1 MNKQLIK
8 FIELCL
14 MDGVITD
21 KEREV
26 IFRKS
31 KELGVPDDECEI
43 ILEGM
48 VQKSEITNEI
58 DIQVV
63 NGNKN
68 NYDIESI
75 YSLDKDLIISFSN
88 YLKILSEKLEGIYSP
103 KFLNQVFRRWYKN
116 LGSHLTIQKS
126 NLSWRGNVVFVNS
139 GENSYEWDNVEMVND
154 NIQFDFLKDSEVILT
169 RTTEPRDSSDIYT
182 MYSNLN
188 FYDFKIIEH
197 KKFLGSNYF
206 SWNFIKST
214 PIEDIDITDFKSSI
228 LKKHFTIFS
237 IFFSSGLMEDETF
250 DDYTT
255 HLKTKFSSNSSNE
268 IVKQLPNHNIFGD
281 ELVIKLT
288 NHIDNL
294 INGLNTQLNSV
305 TKYDMIPLF
314 YSKIDNGFCSKPQ
327 TLLDYIVYSIKN
339 ISNLISMR
347 DHLLYFV
354 LTENRSSILM
364 IKEQMDDQG
373 ILLTHYQ
380 KEKLDKLEEIVNTLK
395 KGFKML
401 SGTLMNL
408 SSQLEKI
415 NTSID
420 DGNQQIKERLEFN
433 NLVTGIQ
440 TYQLYKINK
449 NT

>member
-154 NIQFDFLKDSEVILT
+154 NIRCTLT
-169 RTTEPRDSSDIYT
+169 
-182 MYSNLN
+182 
-188 FYDFKIIEH
+188 
-197 KKFLGSNYF
+197 
-206 SWNFIKST
+206 
-214 PIEDIDITDFKSSI
+214 
-228 LKKHFTIFS
+228 
-237 IFFSSGLMEDETF
+237 
-250 DDYTT
+250 
-255 HLKTKFSSNSSNE
+255 
-268 IVKQLPNHNIFGD
+268 
-281 ELVIKLT
+281 
-288 NHIDNL
+288 
-294 INGLNTQLNSV
+294 
-305 TKYDMIPLF
+305 
-314 YSKIDNGFCSKPQ
+314 
-327 TLLDYIVYSIKN
+327 
-339 ISNLISMR
+339 
-347 DHLLYFV
+347 
-354 LTENRSSILM
+354 
-364 IKEQMDDQG
+364 
-373 ILLTHYQ
+373 
-380 KEKLDKLEEIVNTLK
+380 
-395 KGFKML
+395 
-401 SGTLMNL
+401 
-408 SSQLEKI
+408 
-415 NTSID
+415 
-420 DGNQQIKERLEFN
+420 
-433 NLVTGIQ
+433 
-440 TYQLYKINK
+440 
-449 NT
+449 